1 MLTVCNQIKNGAV
14 AIFGP
19 TNPAMSEFVKS
30 ATNTFHV
37 PHIQIHP
44 HRQSVDNEEDYMDNL
59 DFTIRMSPSYRHVT
73 AALTDYIESLK
84 WQSFTLI
91 YERSEGEIVRTYNRV
106 FVAIVLDC
114 TESVAKSS
122 CPFFSIDTTTR
133 TIQHGR

>member
-1 MLTVCNQIKNGAV
+1 MLTVCNQIKNGVV

-44 HRQSVDNEEDYMDNL
+44 HRQSMDNEEEDYMDNL
-59 DFTIRMSPSYRHVT
+59 DFTIRMSPSYRYVT
-73 AALTDYIESLK
+73 TALTDYIDSLK

-91 YERSEGEIVRTYNRV
+91 YERSEGEIARAYNRV
-106 FVAIVLDC
+106 FVAN
-114 TESVAKSS
+114 
-122 CPFFSIDTTTR
+122 CPR
-133 TIQHGR
+133 LH